1 MFGRIKIHFSKDKKI
16 YQSLHNIFGFY
27 PGRLSYYKIALTHNS
42 SHYHLSSKDIKI
54 NNERLEFLG
63 DSVIGTIVTEK
74 IYNRFPSANEG
85 FLTEMRSKIVGRN
98 KLNQIGRKIGL
109 LTVLKYDIKLNNNR
123 SISDT
128 LCGNT
133 LEALIGAIYLDKG
146 YNFTKKIITKIILN
160 NHIDFDQL
168 LLEELSYKAKLIK
181 WAQREHKKIDY
192 QVYAIDTENK
202 QNIFTIEILIDGE
215 KVIAG
220 RNHSKKIAEELASQ
234 KYCTQIG
241 I

>member
-1 MFGRIKIHFSKDKKI
+1 MFGRIKIQFSKDKRI

-27 PGRLSYYKIALTHNS
+27 PRRLSYYKIALTHNS

-74 IYNRFPSANEG
+74 IYNRFPNANEG

-109 LTVLKYDIKLNNNR
+109 LTVLKYDSKLNNNR

-133 LEALIGAIYLDKG
+133 LEALVGAIYLDKG
-146 YNFTKKIITKIILN
+146 YNFTQKVITKIILN

-181 WAQREHKKIDY
+181 WTQREHKKIDY
-192 QVYAIDTENK
+192 QVFAIDTENK

-215 KVIAG
+215 KVIEG